1 MQEFS
6 LKDEELF
13 EKLLDELMNGPWHVN
28 KCVKAR
34 FSLEEVEKSK
44 DRKLASQVSLM
55 YNSFIPNV

>member
-13 EKLLDELMNGPWHVN
+13 EKLLDELMNGPWRIN

>member
-13 EKLLDELMNGPWHVN
+13 EKLLDELMNGPWHIN
-28 KCVKAR
+28 KCVKTR
-34 FSLEEVEKSK
+34 FSLEEVEK
-44 DRKLASQVSLM
+44 DTRELASQVSPI